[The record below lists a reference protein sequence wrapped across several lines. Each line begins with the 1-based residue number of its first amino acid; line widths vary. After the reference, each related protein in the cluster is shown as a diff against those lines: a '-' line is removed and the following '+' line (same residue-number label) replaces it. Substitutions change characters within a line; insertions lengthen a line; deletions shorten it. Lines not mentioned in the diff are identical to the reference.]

1 MIWNPGIE
9 CMERAALEK
18 LQLARLQAIV
28 RHAYD
33 NVAFYREKMDARGVG
48 PGDIRSLKD
57 IELIDFT
64 VKTDLRDQYPYGL
77 FAVPMDEVAR
87 LHASSGTTGK
97 PIVTGYTRAD
107 LDVWAEC
114 VARLATAAGA
124 RKSDIAQV
132 SFGYGLFTGALG
144 LHQGLEKIG
153 CAVVPISSGN
163 TERQVTLMR
172 DFGSTLLIATPSY
185 AMYMAE
191 VAERTGAIEGIKL
204 KYGLFGAEA
213 STEAMRRELERRWGI
228 VATEN
233 YGLTEVMGPGVSG
246 ECLHKCGMHINE
258 DHFLCEVVDPDTD
271 RALPP
276 GEPGEL
282 VITTLSKWAMPML
295 RYRTRDITRLI
306 SEPCACGR
314 TSYRMEKCKGRTDD
328 MLIVRGVNLFPSQI
342 EAALVGIDGV
352 APNYEIHVSRENY
365 TDRIEVRVEIGD
377 GINIDNFVETDRL
390 RQSVSSRLR
399 AACQLD
405 MKVML
410 VSPNSL
416 KRFEGKARRVTD
428 TRDLL
433 GGQ

>member
-1 MIWNPGIE
+1 
-9 CMERAALEK
+9 EK

-271 RALPP
+271 RALLP

>member
-9 CMERAALEK
+9 CMERSALEQ
-18 LQLARLQAIV
+18 LQLTRLQAIV

-33 NVAFYREKMDARGVG
+33 NVAFYREKMDARGVK
-48 PGDIRSLKD
+48 PDDIRRLKD

-77 FAVPMDEVAR
+77 FAVAMDEVER

-97 PIVTGYTRAD
+97 PIVAGYTRAD

-124 RKSDIAQV
+124 QRSDIAQV

-153 CAVVPISSGN
+153 CAVVPMSSGN
-163 TERQVTLMR
+163 TERQVELMR
-172 DFGSTLLIATPSY
+172 DFGATLLIATPSY

-191 VAERTGAIEGIKL
+191 VAERTGAIRDIKL

-258 DHFLCEVVDPDTD
+258 DHFLCEIVDPDTG
-271 RALPP
+271 RALAP
-276 GEPGEL
+276 GEPGEM

-306 SEPCACGR
+306 PEPCACGR

-342 EAALVGIDGV
+342 EAALVGINGV
-352 APNYEIHVSRENY
+352 APNYEIHVSRESY

-390 RQSVSSRLR
+390 RQSVTNRLR
-399 AACQLD
+399 SACQLE

-428 TRDLL
+428 TRDLI
-433 GGQ
+433 

>member
-77 FAVPMDEVAR
+77 FAVPMDEFAS

-153 CAVVPISSGN
+153 FAVVPISSGN

-271 RALPP
+271 RALLP

-342 EAALVGIDGV
+342 
-352 APNYEIHVSRENY
+352 
-365 TDRIEVRVEIGD
+365 
-377 GINIDNFVETDRL
+377 
-390 RQSVSSRLR
+390 
-399 AACQLD
+399 
-405 MKVML
+405 
-410 VSPNSL
+410 
-416 KRFEGKARRVTD
+416 
-428 TRDLL
+428 
-433 GGQ
+433 